1 MLCKILFA
9 ALLAQTYAI
18 TPRRRALERVDVPTM
33 FPAALKRLAV
43 VGVGT
48 AYPVAATMVA
58 ASTGDTVAEDK
69 WLTYWSCFSIVTL
82 VMTLVERTAG
92 APLGLYTASLAST
105 LYLMLPMF
113 NGADVIFRN
122 VLVPIAGQREALLL
136 KDAKTL
142 AKNMVKQLPASRH
155 GEAGEAIAEAFLV
168 EAKMQK

>member
-1 MLCKILFA
+1 MGTHGTKTGFTILRLRFVG
-9 ALLAQTYAI
+9 
-18 TPRRRALERVDVPTM
+18 RRGG
-33 FPAALKRLAV
+33 V
-43 VGVGT
+43 VNSGQLPQSVNCF
-48 AYPVAATMVA
+48 VAWL
-58 ASTGDTVAEDK
+58 AEDK
-69 WLTYWSCFSIVTL
+69 WLTYWSCFSLVTL

-92 APLGLYTASLAST
+92 APLGLYTACLGTT

-113 NGADVIFRN
+113 NGADVVFRS

-142 AKNMVKQLPASRH
+142 AKTMIKQLPASRH